1 MPRRNSA
8 LDALRKLE
16 ADREVLAA
24 RQRELKKEAA
34 LELGQA
40 ILGSGLEHF
49 SKKGLRRAAEAL
61 GAMGEQSALEHCAA
75 GDEAGDATGALVT
88 DKADRRSVCG
98 DIVIIAERR
107 QVGQRRSVRDR
118 CYDYVTVFFSPS

>member
-1 MPRRNSA
+1 MSRKRSA
-8 LDALRKLE
+8 VDALRKLE

-24 RQRELKKEAA
+24 RQRELEKEAA

-61 GAMGEQSALEHCAA
+61 GAMGEQSALERLAGTGPARPAPAA
-75 GDEAGDATGALVT
+75 RAST
-88 DKADRRSVCG
+88 
-98 DIVIIAERR
+98 
-107 QVGQRRSVRDR
+107 
-118 CYDYVTVFFSPS
+118 